1 MAKRKKRTTVGKRK
15 STARGKGHKASVSA
29 RGKTAKQGA
38 SKPSKRLAKSTSNRA
53 AAKKAAP
60 KRAGQVKRPSTP
72 TVETVI
78 VDVIE
83 EPVPGVIAITE
94 FEETEVR
101 DEDEGREQPDE
112 TPRGSEEQ

>member
-1 MAKRKKRTTVGKRK
+1 MAQRKKRATLGKRK
-15 STARGKGHKASVSA
+15 STARSQSGKTRT
-29 RGKTAKQGA
+29 RGKPAKRTVA
-38 SKPSKRLAKSTSNRA
+38 KSKPRKRLAKVGPKRA
-53 AAKKAAP
+53 AAKKAAS
-60 KRAGQVKRPSTP
+60 KMRQVKRPSSP
-72 TVETVI
+72 TVETI
-78 VDVIE
+78 TIDVIE